1 MFDDVYE
8 IIEKSFVEHKETF
21 DADNPRDFMD
31 VFIKQMQ
38 TAEEVKIDYLKNEP
52 NFQLARNIH
61 KLMSWFFP
69 DCCLYCMCFS
79 FVFFHYEDWIETI
92 MLNYSLI
99 NNK

>member
-38 TAEEVKIDYLKNEP
+38 TAEEVKIDYLKNEA
-52 NFQLARNIH
+52 NFQLARNVH
-61 KLMSWFFP
+61 KLMS
-69 DCCLYCMCFS
+69 
-79 FVFFHYEDWIETI
+79 
-92 MLNYSLI
+92 
-99 NNK
+99 